1 MAVITVSNTGGN
13 WTNTSTWIGA
23 VVPTAADDVVF
34 TATSGNLTVDTNVAN
49 CKSINFT
56 NYINTITINNN
67 AVLNVYG
74 NVTLNT
80 AHTNVCVGTGRMAIQ
95 ATSSLTSNTKAWS
108 GALYFVNTSANKT
121 FVDAWDIGTFG
132 LTDISS
138 VTTLN
143 ANITVGNFIL
153 NNNNSLANS
162 LVGFKIIVNGNFTEG
177 TNIVKLGTTEI
188 VLSGTGTWSNSS
200 TGALRLP
207 VTINTAGTITISGN
221 IYYNTGTLTYT
232 AGTVTT
238 TGSTLNIG
246 ASTTLNT
253 NGIIWNNITLSGA
266 SQTFTLSSNLT
277 IIGTLTLSGTGNNVF
292 SGSII
297 NLSGNLTLT
306 NTGLYF
312 GTSSLL
318 YNGTGTWSHTG
329 TGYFGLDFT
338 INTTGTLTLGTNIYY
353 GGVTGKT
360 LKWIS
365 GTVISTGNTLSLL
378 GSSTAVATNVNLD
391 TSGIIFNNITAT
403 SGTYSTT
410 VNLISDLYFSGT
422 LVNGSPTVQSII
434 NGSNIYCMSG
444 RLDLFGNGS
453 GLNGSSVI
461 YLKGKPSFY
470 TLYSGADFNMKVII
484 DCEIVTLSSTGYQNA
499 TTIQY
504 VRGKF
509 NKTDLLRTVQN
520 AVLINFHK
528 APIYNVAIRTS
539 VTMNEFFSGS
549 PNRIV
554 NINPGSGTSYTITFQ
569 DTFEKIAKFV
579 NISGATISRRNQLL
593 VITNSKKSST
603 NSGIRYINSLP
614 NGIAKGDPSVQNT
627 MTPGLGTFL
636 VGDPTIN

>member
-1 MAVITVSNTGGN
+1 MPLRTVSNTGGN
-13 WTNTSTWIGA
+13 WNATTAWVGG
-23 VVPTAADDVVF
+23 VVPIAGDTVDF
-34 TATSGNLTVDTNVAN
+34 TATSGNLTINVATATLAG
-49 CKSINFT
+49 IDFT
-56 NYINTITINNN
+56 NYVGTITFNAAINTNGIVNLGTGGYTQAGASGLVINGTTTISGTAIWSRTLTFTGTSITYTLGSNLTITGAIFLSGTTASTFN
-67 AVLNVYG
+67 G
-74 NVTLNT
+74 NTLNIGG
-80 AHTNVCVGTGRMAIQ
+80 N
-95 ATSSLTSNTKAWS
+95 LT
-108 GALYFVNTSANKT
+108 
-121 FVDAWDIGTFG
+121 
-132 LTDISS
+132 
-138 VTTLN
+138 VTTT
-143 ANITVGNFIL
+143 ATI
-153 NNNNSLANS
+153 S
-162 LVGFKIIVNGNFTEG
+162 
-177 TNIVKLGTTEI
+177 GTTAF
-188 VLSGTGTWSNSS
+188 VFNGTGTWSHSAA
-200 TGALRLP
+200 GAIRNN
-207 VTINTAGTITISGN
+207 VTINTAGTLTIGTN

-232 AGTVTT
+232 AGSVTT
-238 TGSTLNIG
+238 TGSTLNI
-246 ASTTLNT
+246 ADSATLDT
-253 NGIIWNNITLSGA
+253 NGITWNNITLSGA
-266 SQTFTLSSNLT
+266 SKTFTLLSNLT

-306 NTGLYF
+306 NTGLYS

-318 YNGTGTWSHTG
+318 YNGTGTWNHTG

-378 GSSTAVATNVNLD
+378 GSATATSTNVNLD

-422 LVNGSPTVQSII
+422 LINGSPTVQSII

-470 TLYSGADFNMKVII
+470 TLYNGANFNMKVII

-554 NINPGSGTSYTITFQ
+554 NINPGSGTSYTVTFQ
-569 DTFEKIAKFV
+569 DNFEKIAKFI
-579 NISGATISRRNQLL
+579 NITGATITRRNQLL
-593 VITNSKKSST
+593 VITDSKKSST

-614 NGIAKGDPSVQNT
+614 NGIAKGDPSIQNIL
-627 MTPGLGTFL
+627 TPGLNTFL
-636 VGDPTIN
+636 ISDPAMSFK